1 MSLTDPEGNTF
12 ENPFEPKKEKE
23 ILERQQQMEQQRERD
38 RLKDNKLIVDL
49 ANSLPR
55 VSSKSSWNPGTIYN
69 IDEKTGEIAIKK
81 TGGKRRT
88 NKRRT
93 NKRRTNKRRTN
104 KRRK

>member
-12 ENPFEPKKEKE
+12 ENPFEAKKEQT
-23 ILERQQQMEQQRERD
+23 ILNMETKRKTNQQ
-38 RLKDNKLIVDL
+38 IVDL

-55 VSSKSSWNPGTIYN
+55 VSSTSSWNPGTIYN
-69 IDEKTGEIAIKK
+69 IDKTTGEIAKGKK
-81 TGGKRRT
+81 GGKRRT

-93 NKRRTNKRRTN
+93 NKRRTNKRTTH

>member
-1 MSLTDPEGNTF
+1 MSLTDPKGNTF
-12 ENPFEPKKEKE
+12 ENPFEAEKE
-23 ILERQQQMEQQRERD
+23 QTILNMEQQRERD

-69 IDEKTGEIAIKK
+69 IDKTTGEIKK
-81 TGGKRRT
+81 GGKRRT

-93 NKRRTNKRRTN
+93 NKRRTI